1 MLNNTSIKD
10 GDLYMSELAYS
21 LHLDSDKNRKNVSRA
36 KAKTNA
42 SGTTS
47 LSNNAIQNARGLS
60 RVDKHNYRKY
70 DNNQHLIEIVRG
82 TTSLYDDVK
91 NLYKEEFEEARLEY
105 NSKQSRDDRK
115 IDDYFKKISDNSKND
130 LACEIIIELGD
141 KKYWDTKDDK
151 FKHKISNVYKQQ
163 IKDLENLMPDFKIAS
178 AIIHYDETSPHMH
191 IVGIPIKYKS
201 KNGMS
206 KQVGKSDVFTKVKLI
221 ELQDKMRALCIASFN
236 KEYGLNNVLKTKQK
250 GRNKDINV
258 KDMDGYIEMKEEI
271 SKNQERLEIAN
282 KKSLE
287 LDNNSNEVK
296 EIVDNLKTTLTN
308 KDKYVLKQDEKD
320 KIVNFI
326 QQVNT
331 TNDEYKRMQKLS
343 VTLNNV
349 DIELQE
355 NKEKIKILTE
365 NNKALNIK
373 VKSLEKKADKQKDEI
388 DELKEENFILK
399 RTIKYF
405 ENLFDRLVSFI
416 KKRIFGK
423 EKDREDYM
431 HFSKELYEHGIFSDE
446 TIEDIREDYIYSK
459 EHGNDKE
466 KDDYDISM

>member
-1 MLNNTSIKD
+1 
-10 GDLYMSELAYS
+10 MSELAYS
-21 LHLDSDKNRKNVSRA
+21 LHLGSDKNRKNVSRA
-36 KAKTNA
+36 RAKTNA

-70 DNNQHLIEIVRG
+70 DDKAHLIEIVKG

-105 NSKQSRDDRK
+105 NSKQTRDDRK
-115 IDDYFKKISDNSKND
+115 INDYFKKISDNSKND

-151 FKHKISNVYKQQ
+151 FKYKMSNVYKEQV
-163 IKDLENLMPDFKIAS
+163 KDLEILIPDFKIAS

-191 IVGIPIKYKS
+191 IVGVPIKYKN

-206 KQVGKSDVFTKVKLI
+206 KQVGKSDVFTKIKLI

-258 KDMDGYIEMKEEI
+258 KDMDGYIEMQEEI
-271 SKNQERLEIAN
+271 SKNKERLEIAN
-282 KKSLE
+282 KKLLE
-287 LDNNSNEVK
+287 LDNNSNEIK
-296 EIVDNLKTTLTN
+296 EIIDNLKTTITN

-326 QQVNT
+326 QQVNST
-331 TNDEYKRMQKLS
+331 DDEYKKMQKLS
-343 VTLNNV
+343 MTLNNV

-355 NKEKIKILTE
+355 NREKIKILTE
-365 NNKALNIK
+365 NNDALNIK
-373 VKSLEKKADKQKDEI
+373 VKSLETKINKQKDEI
-388 DELKEENFILK
+388 DNLKEDNSKLK
-399 RTIKYF
+399 RTINYF

-431 HFSKELYEHGIFSDE
+431 HFSKELYEHGIFGGE
-446 TIEDIREDYIYSK
+446 TIEDIKDDYKFAK
-459 EHGNDKE
+459 EHDNGKE
-466 KDDYDISM
+466 KDDFEMSL